1 MGIEAKIKHQVS
13 KSIKQYNMFS
23 RKDKILLGVS
33 GGKDS
38 FALAWILKKL
48 NYPFSALFIDLEIP
62 HFSSISLQTTKNFL
76 KNLQIPLIEVSL
88 KQELG
93 YSMQEA
99 KKDYPNNLC
108 ALCGTLKRKIFNVIT
123 KKVEFDV
130 FCTGHNLEDEAENLL
145 ADNLRWDWEY
155 MKKCSPVL
163 KASHGFVK
171 RAKPFFS
178 TKESDILQLV
188 QEKNIPFL
196 KSPCPYSVKGSR
208 HKYKAVLH
216 SLESFFPGGV
226 AGYYFQFLKKSSFL
240 KAIPEKDLILRPC
253 QSCGESTTQTH
264 CKACLI
270 ISKQWKRG

>member
-155 MKKCSPVL
+155 MKM
-163 KASHGFVK
+163 F
-171 RAKPFFS
+171 
-178 TKESDILQLV
+178 
-188 QEKNIPFL
+188 
-196 KSPCPYSVKGSR
+196 
-208 HKYKAVLH
+208 
-216 SLESFFPGGV
+216 
-226 AGYYFQFLKKSSFL
+226 SSF
-240 KAIPEKDLILRPC
+240 
-253 QSCGESTTQTH
+253 
-264 CKACLI
+264 
-270 ISKQWKRG
+270 